1 MNTLNAIAESSGDY
15 STDYKDS
22 VTLLRVAFFKRLT
35 VLLFILIAY
44 SVFPKV
50 DSIGWLIKAFQG
62 IAVERGRRASLI
74 ARLRSTGIT
83 APLLQ

>member
-1 MNTLNAIAESSGDY
+1 MPNSDLIGVDRY
-15 STDYKDS
+15 
-22 VTLLRVAFFKRLT
+22 VTILLRQVAFSKRLT
-35 VLLFILIAY
+35 VFLSILIAY
-44 SVFPKV
+44 SAFSNV

-74 ARLRSTGIT
+74 ARLRSAGIT